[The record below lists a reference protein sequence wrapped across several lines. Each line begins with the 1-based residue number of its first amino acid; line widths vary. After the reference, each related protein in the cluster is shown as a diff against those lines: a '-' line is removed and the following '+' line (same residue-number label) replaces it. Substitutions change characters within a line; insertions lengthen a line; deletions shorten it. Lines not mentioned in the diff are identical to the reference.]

1 MLLPAASRVES
12 TEGEAGSLSRPL
24 EVRFGRKA
32 VVSAFYAL
40 ARNRAE
46 CQAPCTV
53 SAVVIIQGTPRTRE
67 CPSQEPSHHVQRDQ
81 CWGGCWRKGSDRG
94 FEDGVHGL
102 RDDARRA
109 GWRRPSCRSI
119 ARLPTQGRARSQALL
134 RMSTVRHPN
143 ALPPGKRRARRW
155 LVDDHERRWTRPGR
169 PNGRSLNLVKV
180 SRVSVGDLPH
190 WSDGLRYCRNC

>member
-53 SAVVIIQGTPRTRE
+53 SAVVIIQAPREHGSVR
-67 CPSQEPSHHVQRDQ
+67 PKNRRIMYSAINAG
-81 CWGGCWRKGSDRG
+81 GGCWRKGSDRG